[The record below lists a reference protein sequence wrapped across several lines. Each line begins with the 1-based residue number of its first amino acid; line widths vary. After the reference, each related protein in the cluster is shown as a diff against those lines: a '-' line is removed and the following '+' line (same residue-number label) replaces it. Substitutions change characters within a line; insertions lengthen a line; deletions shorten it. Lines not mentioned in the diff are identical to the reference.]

1 MSIENR
7 LILEN
12 SKQLNILYVE
22 DDVQL
27 RGTTSTLFMD
37 FFNSV
42 DVAIDGADGYEK
54 YQKYFNDTNSY
65 YDIVISDV
73 KMKNVSGIEMS
84 RQINALNNEQSIIF
98 MTAYNDVKYLNSALE
113 LGVDSYLLKPLDVEK
128 LKEVLY
134 KVCQKVVD
142 KKLEKAHY
150 SQIEEQNLLH
160 IDKVDARH
168 LSVAQDIIDD
178 LVLHK
183 EDISLDW
190 CANSIVRERLLGHGI
205 DVEYFRTHFGIKVID
220 YFLGV
225 VQGTS
230 EVGNCP
236 VVFIMLDYFKQKELP
251 LHDIFMICVHFKN
264 SLTSYIFKRYTFNQD
279 LFEDVSLIVDKNF
292 EGVVKNYLEM
302 KGCASQEIKTNNE
315 EYQEEEKEEKE
326 EEKEAE
332 EIISYVDYVLE
343 HDLYELQDLEEDI
356 DTLAITVS
364 NDNKV
369 SEDDLVVLGS
379 NIKRYGSILTNYHLF
394 NKLGLSILKLGE
406 SFQENAQTLIN
417 SSEKRVNITALL
429 EGFVN
434 DLIVWRREIFDNNIA
449 NPHFL
454 NDSFF
459 SNVDTII
466 MFMEYDETAEVPLG
480 DDDDLD
486 FFDF

>member
-1 MSIENR
+1 MTIENK

-12 SKQLNILYVE
+12 SKQLNVLYVE
-22 DDVQL
+22 DDNEL
-27 RGTTSTLFMD
+27 RSTTTTLFMD
-37 FFNSV
+37 FFNTV
-42 DVAIDGADGYEK
+42 DVAIDGQNGYEK
-54 YQKYFNDTNSY
+54 YQEYLKNTNTY
-65 YDIVISDV
+65 YDIVISDI
-73 KMKNVSGIEMS
+73 KMLNLNGIEMS
-84 RQINALNNEQSIIF
+84 HKIKSLNHEQAIIF
-98 MTAYNDVKYLNSALE
+98 MTAYNDVEYLNGALE
-113 LGVDSYLLKPLDVEK
+113 LGVESYLLKPLNIQK
-128 LKEVLY
+128 FKEVLY

-183 EDISLDW
+183 EDISLAW
-190 CANSIVRERLLGHGI
+190 CANSIVRERLLGHDI
-205 DVEYFRTHFGIKVID
+205 DVEYFRTHFGIKVIE

-264 SLTSYIFKRYTFNQD
+264 SLTTYIFKRYTFNQA

-302 KGCASQEIKTNNE
+302 KGCTSKQT
-315 EYQEEEKEEKE
+315 
-326 EEKEAE
+326 E
-332 EIISYVDYVLE
+332 EILEVQKEGEEQREEVTSYIDYVLE
-343 HDLYELQDLEEDI
+343 HDVYELQDLEDDI
-356 DTLAITVS
+356 DTLAISVS
-364 NDNKV
+364 KDNRV
-369 SEDDLVVLGS
+369 SEDDIVVLGS
-379 NIKRYGSILTNYHLF
+379 NIKRYGYILTNYHLF
-394 NKLGLSILKLGE
+394 NKLGLSILKLGT
-406 SFQENAQTLIN
+406 SFQDNARILYD
-417 SSEKRVNITALL
+417 SSEKRANITALL

-434 DLIVWRREIFDNNIA
+434 DLIVWRREIFENNIE

-466 MFMEYDETAEVPLG
+466 MFMEYDETAEVTLE
-480 DDDDLD
+480 DDADMD